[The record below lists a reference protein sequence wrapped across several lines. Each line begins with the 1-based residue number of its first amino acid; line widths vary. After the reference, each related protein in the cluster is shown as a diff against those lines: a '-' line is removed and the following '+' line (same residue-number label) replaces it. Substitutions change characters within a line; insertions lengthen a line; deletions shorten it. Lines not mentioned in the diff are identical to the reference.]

1 MCTIYAA
8 AARRMLPGA
17 RLAVHLFHVVQLA
30 VKATGDVRR
39 RVVRGKYRRR
49 GRSGDPNT
57 AARGPTGI
65 RVPAPREPAQARQDA
80 HPRHPAAITQRDHQE
95 KTPGNQP
102 ATQSRC

>member
-17 RLAVHLFHVVQLA
+17 RLAVDLFHVVQLA

-49 GRSGDPNT
+49 GRSGDRNT
-57 AARGPTGI
+57 AARGPPGI
-65 RVPAPREPAQARQDA
+65 RVPATPANQRRRVKMA
-80 HPRHPAAITQRDHQE
+80 PAAPGGDHSTQP
-95 KTPGNQP
+95 PGED
-102 ATQSRC
+102 AR